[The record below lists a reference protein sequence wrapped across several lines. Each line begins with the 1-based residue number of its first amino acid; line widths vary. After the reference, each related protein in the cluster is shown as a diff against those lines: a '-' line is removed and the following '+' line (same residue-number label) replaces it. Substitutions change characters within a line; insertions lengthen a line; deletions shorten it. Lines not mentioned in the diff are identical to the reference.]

1 MGGPLVTR
9 HVERLEQG
17 RLVAME
23 DVAIWEQQRGE
34 RLVLGGGGDV
44 PLGSQVSHKGFD
56 LRPAHVVG
64 VTFAVEENEALI

>member
-1 MGGPLVTR
+1 
-9 HVERLEQG
+9 
-17 RLVAME
+17 ME